1 MFKNEAGVVR
11 KNWGGTPP
19 LPISSP
25 ASQRR
30 VGQDLRDNVRKGHT
44 KAVPLRWFA
53 FESRRVLGKI
63 AKAEIVLWQ
72 FLKGRRLSS
81 MQSFST
87 LLSGAIASTKTTS
100 LLLTSPPQMFISS
113 VAFSLPEVR
122 LATGI
127 LMPRHPAGRGDR
139 VRLQQLWF
147 SGKIAAVGG

>member
-1 MFKNEAGVVR
+1 MERFVQCSKNETGVVR

-63 AKAEIVLWQ
+63 AKAM
-72 FLKGRRLSS
+72 RLFCG
-81 MQSFST
+81 SF
-87 LLSGAIASTKTTS
+87 
-100 LLLTSPPQMFISS
+100 
-113 VAFSLPEVR
+113 
-122 LATGI
+122 
-127 LMPRHPAGRGDR
+127 
-139 VRLQQLWF
+139 
-147 SGKIAAVGG
+147 